1 MRQDGKPK
9 RGPLSD
15 LAEKD
20 IKSTDST
27 RSLDF
32 SSIRKVVLLPAVEF

>member
-1 MRQDGKPK
+1 MRQDGKPSVG
-9 RGPLSD
+9 RFYGV
-15 LAEKD
+15 AEKGTE
-20 IKSTDST
+20 STDST